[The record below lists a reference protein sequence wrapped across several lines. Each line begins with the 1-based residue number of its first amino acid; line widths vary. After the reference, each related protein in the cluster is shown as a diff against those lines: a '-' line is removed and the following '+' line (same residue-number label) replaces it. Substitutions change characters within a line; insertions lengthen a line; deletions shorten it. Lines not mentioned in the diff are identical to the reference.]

1 MSDVTVD
8 VCLTSASRETMG
20 AASRAWHHVAWGAI
34 KAGTLRSIVLCCG
47 SKRTSRK
54 SSEKRLGEFELR
66 KVIPPLL
73 PTRTTI
79 VRTHSALRN
88 AKATASDKPPER
100 KCSSSDNFSPGER
113 LLV

>member
-8 VCLTSASRETMG
+8 VCPTSASRETMG

-54 SSEKRLGEFELR
+54 SSEKRLDKDLSFHKVYYAEECLQPSEFIAQYPKSTL
-66 KVIPPLL
+66 
-73 PTRTTI
+73 
-79 VRTHSALRN
+79 
-88 AKATASDKPPER
+88 
-100 KCSSSDNFSPGER
+100 C
-113 LLV
+113 